1 MENEKRFWIS
11 DSPMYR
17 EGDDFNTVYIV
28 MQSTGQ
34 YEDSFESPLDVYDEL
49 EDAKK
54 FINEQEDWKKHVNET
69 AIGTDVDDSS
79 DIYHKYENEFNQ
91 MKWHQLY
98 PDKDMNDMT
107 SEEEEEYFDSFDDEH
122 RDFIDWLVKE
132 KGLPEDVAE
141 CTVTYH
147 TSLYDDQAA
156 LNASYY
162 IIRANRIKKG
172 EVC

>member
-11 DSPMYR
+11 NSPMYR

-34 YEDSFESPLDVYDEL
+34 YEDRFESPLDVYDEL

-79 DIYHKYENEFNQ
+79 NIYYKYENEFNQ

-107 SEEEEEYFDSFDDEH
+107 VEEEEEYFDSFDDEH
-122 RDFIDWLVKE
+122 QDFIDWLVKE
-132 KGLPEDVAE
+132 KGLSEDVAE

-147 TSLYDDQAA
+147 TSLYDDRAA
-156 LNASYY
+156 LNTLYR

-172 EVC
+172 MI

>member
-69 AIGTDVDDSS
+69 AIGTGADDSS
-79 DIYHKYENEFNQ
+79 DIYYKYVNEFNQ

-98 PDKDMNDMT
+98 PDKDMKVIT
-107 SEEEEEYFDSFDDEH
+107 SEEKEENAHSFDDENPNFL
-122 RDFIDWLVKE
+122 D
-132 KGLPEDVAE
+132 
-141 CTVTYH
+141 
-147 TSLYDDQAA
+147 
-156 LNASYY
+156 
-162 IIRANRIKKG
+162 
-172 EVC
+172 

>member
-1 MENEKRFWIS
+1 MENNEKRFWIS
-11 DSPMYR
+11 DSPMYC

-34 YEDSFESPLDVYDEL
+34 YEDRFESPLDVYDEL
-49 EDAKK
+49 EDAEK
-54 FINEQEDWKKHVNET
+54 FINEQEEWKEHVNET

-122 RDFIDWLVKE
+122 QDFIDWLVKE
-132 KGLPEDVAE
+132 KGLSEDVAE

-156 LNASYY
+156 LNTSYY
-162 IIRANRIKKG
+162 IIRANRVKKG
-172 EVC
+172 EI